1 MSKNETAAQQL
12 PTMTVIEQAE
22 AKMLLY
28 RAEVTINSLRAQI
41 ADMAPKIA
49 MIELVERLVF
59 GARGMAHSPDT
70 GWEIHKFLETLEKRR
85 TSSQLGMPGTDA
97 QLGQNIPHTISPLDR
112 VN

>member
-1 MSKNETAAQQL
+1 MSKNETAEQKL
-12 PTMTVIEQAE
+12 PTMTAIEQAE

-28 RAEVTINSLRAQI
+28 RAEATINNLRAQI

-70 GWEIHKFLETLEKRR
+70 GWEIHKFLQELEKRS
-85 TSSQLGMPGTDA
+85 TSQRQEPLD
-97 QLGQNIPHTISPLDR
+97 QNIPQSLPPLG
-112 VN
+112 